1 MCTGI
6 TLIAQD
12 GSAVYGRTME
22 WGSFDLESRL
32 AIVPPGTP
40 FQGSIPDR
48 ERTGMSWTTN
58 LGFVGL
64 DVLEKD
70 MFADGM
76 NQAGL
81 ACGMFYHAGY
91 ASYEDYDS
99 SNAATSLC
107 ATDLVQYILGQCS
120 SLAQVRTALEKVHVV
135 PVPEPALGNPPPPAP
150 VHFMMVEPSGAAL
163 VVEFLDHKMHLIDA
177 PLRVIT
183 NAPEYAWHMTNL
195 RNYVNLSPVALPT
208 GELGGLNFSPL
219 GAGSG
224 MIGLPGD
231 FTPPSRLV
239 RAVAF
244 TQTARPT
251 KDAEETLYEHFRI
264 MDNFNAPLGEGQ
276 GYRGS
281 GDRTSPPKMPQAL
294 LRSFTQWTTAAD
306 TRGRVYYYHTQDNRR
321 VRKVSINDIDFSELK
336 GIQRFPLD
344 TPKAQDIEDLTP
356 RKK

>member
-6 TLIAQD
+6 TLIAED

-22 WGSFDLESRL
+22 WGTFDLLSRL
-32 AIVPPGTP
+32 AIVPPGTR
-40 FQGSIPDR
+40 FQGLIPDV
-48 ERTGMSWTTN
+48 EQPGMSWTTK
-58 LGFVGL
+58 LGFVGI
-64 DVLEKD
+64 DVLERD
-70 MFADGM
+70 MIVDGM

-81 ACGMFYHAGY
+81 ACGLFYHPGY
-91 ASYEDYDS
+91 ASYEPYDAR
-99 SNAATSLC
+99 NAATSLSV
-107 ATDLVQYILGQCS
+107 TDLVQLTLGQCS
-120 SLAQVRTALEKVHVV
+120 SLEQVRKALENVHVV
-135 PVPEPALGNPPPPAP
+135 PVPEHAIGDIPAP
-150 VHFMMVEPSGAAL
+150 LHMMAVEPSGEAL

-177 PLRVIT
+177 PLRVLT

-219 GAGSG
+219 GSGSG

-251 KDAEETLYEHFRI
+251 LDAEETLYEHFRI
-264 MDNFNAPLGEGQ
+264 LDNFNSHPGEGA
-276 GYRGS
+276 GYVGS
-281 GDRTSPPKMPQAL
+281 GDRQPPDGL
-294 LRSFTQWTTAAD
+294 RGLRSYTQWTTAAD
-306 TRGRVYYYHTQDNRR
+306 TRGRVFYYHTQDNRR
-321 VRKVSINDIDFSELK
+321 VRKVSINDIDFSKLN

-356 RKK
+356 RI

>member
-22 WGSFDLESRL
+22 WGSFDLVSRL

-48 ERTGMSWTTN
+48 ERTGMSWTTK

-64 DVLEKD
+64 DVLKKD
-70 MFADGM
+70 NVFVDGM

-81 ACGMFYHAGY
+81 ACGLLYHPGY

-120 SLAQVRTALEKVHVV
+120 SLAEVRTALKKVHVV
-135 PVPEPALGNPPPPAP
+135 PVPEPALGDIPAP
-150 VHFMMVEPSGAAL
+150 VHFMVVDPSGAAL

-177 PLRVIT
+177 PLRVLT

-219 GAGSG
+219 GSGSG

-231 FTPPSRLV
+231 FTPPSRMVV

-264 MDNFNAPLGEGQ
+264 MDNFNVPLPPGEG
-276 GYRGS
+276 YEGS
-281 GDRTSPPKMPQAL
+281 GDRPSNAL
-294 LRSFTQWTTAAD
+294 PRSDTQWTTAAD
-306 TRGRVYYYHTQDNRR
+306 TRGRVFYYHTQDNRR
-321 VRKVSINDIDFSELK
+321 VRKVSINDIDFSKLN
-336 GIQRFPLD
+336 GIERASPS
-344 TPKAQDIEDLTP
+344 TR
-356 RKK
+356 RKRKTSRI